1 MARLRDAAPM
11 GVARQYTYINRSKM
25 EEEIVRFTKV
35 ATPLGDMRAYCSP
48 KGICCLEFTS
58 SAERLEQFHQ
68 RLQRYYGNP
77 KVLPGECDAHASL
90 QQWLCRYFDGDSSAS
105 QTPMDMRGT
114 VHELAVW
121 RELQKIHP
129 GHTISYGELARRC
142 GQPTATRAVATAV
155 RRNPLSIIIP
165 CHRVIGAHGELT
177 GYGGGL
183 RRKRWLL
190 EHEKKWNQYFS
201 APKPNLL

>member
-105 QTPMDMRGT
+105 QTLWICEAQCTSWPYGASYKRFILDILSRT
-114 VHELAVW
+114 VNWLVVVANQ
-121 RELQKIHP
+121 RL
-129 GHTISYGELARRC
+129 
-142 GQPTATRAVATAV
+142 RA
-155 RRNPLSIIIP
+155 LSQRLYDAI
-165 CHRVIGAHGELT
+165 R
-177 GYGGGL
+177 
-183 RRKRWLL
+183 
-190 EHEKKWNQYFS
+190 S
-201 APKPNLL
+201 AS